1 MFQISSRTLAL
12 LAPQCKSFCDSAAI
26 LCTHF
31 YGVREEGRTAKDR
44 AKRIMSHLNA
54 SNSYPPASRGGGRI
68 SSDRYRQTLAQ
79 ADDFT
84 GLEAGVDRYQL
95 LLLVKRVGKA
105 AGFTSRMIQ
114 LLDYYFAFTRECD
127 WEEGAR
133 PIVYQSLART
143 ALDLGVSERQV
154 QKLEAALFAAGA
166 IGWNDSGNHK
176 RYGQRDPHSG
186 RLLYAYGI
194 DLTPLAYLKSELE
207 AKLAEKQLYDQAWL
221 ETKRQISWQ
230 RRQIRSL
237 LLEWQ
242 QREEG
247 ACDISHFERRFDEIA
262 IQIRTHLSLEEL
274 RRLLAQH
281 ASLHDELMA
290 AMGVELPPIEEAA
303 QGQSLAKE
311 THNHSCR
318 SEPAFAHYKST
329 TQEITSCSSTNEG
342 FQESV
347 AEPSEAKSQNPATGI
362 EHVALSHVLQAAS
375 DRFRAELPLAHR
387 PMNWDDVVE
396 AAYRLKTRLGVS
408 QLSWGEACGTL
419 GRNTAA
425 ICLLVTD
432 RAALREVDPVQKP
445 AAYFRAMVARARGGE
460 LRLHASV
467 FGLLEREETK
477 ATSPKVA

>member
-1 MFQISSRTLAL
+1 MSQLIPS
-12 LAPQCKSFCDSAAI
+12 QSFP
-26 LCTHF
+26 T
-31 YGVREEGRTAKDR
+31 
-44 AKRIMSHLNA
+44 
-54 SNSYPPASRGGGRI
+54 ASRGGGRI
-68 SSDRYRQTLAQ
+68 SSDRYRLALSQ

-105 AGFTSRMIQ
+105 AGYTSRMIQ
-114 LLDYYFAFTRECD
+114 LLDYYFAFTRQCD

-176 RYGQRDPHSG
+176 RYGQRDPQSG

-194 DLTPLAYLKSELE
+194 DLTPLAYLKPELE

-221 ETKRQISWQ
+221 ETKRQISWH

-237 LLEWQ
+237 LLEWP

-247 ACDISHFERRFDEIA
+247 ARDLSHFERRYDEIA
-262 IQIRTHLSLEEL
+262 VQIRTHLRLEEL
-274 RRLLAQH
+274 RQLLARH

-290 AMGVELPPIEEAA
+290 AMGVALPKMEEAA
-303 QGQSLAKE
+303 QSPTLEGE
-311 THNHSCR
+311 THNRSCR

-329 TQEITSCSSTNEG
+329 TQEITSCSSTNDG
-342 FQESV
+342 FQKSV
-347 AEPSEAKSQNPATGI
+347 AESSEVTAQVSATGI

-387 PMNWDDVVE
+387 PMNWDDVVA
-396 AAYRLKTRLGVS
+396 AAYHLRARLGVS
-408 QLSWGEACGTL
+408 QQSWGEACGTL

-432 RAALREVDPVQKP
+432 RAALREVNPVLKP
-445 AAYFRAMVARARGGE
+445 AAYFRAMVSRARGGE

-467 FGLLEREETK
+467 FGLLERGE
-477 ATSPKVA
+477 ADAASAAVA

>member
-1 MFQISSRTLAL
+1 MSQLIS
-12 LAPQCKSFCDSAAI
+12 P
-26 LCTHF
+26 H
-31 YGVREEGRTAKDR
+31 
-44 AKRIMSHLNA
+44 
-54 SNSYPPASRGGGRI
+54 SYPTASRGGGRI
-68 SSDRYRQTLAQ
+68 SSDRYRHTLAQ

-84 GLEAGVDRYQL
+84 GLEGGVDRYQL
-95 LLLVKRVGKA
+95 LLLAKRVGKA

-176 RYGQRDPHSG
+176 RYGQRDPQSG

-194 DLTPLAYLKSELE
+194 DLTPLAYLKPELE
-207 AKLAEKQLYDQAWL
+207 TKLAEKQLYDRAWL
-221 ETKRQISWQ
+221 ESKRQISWQ

-237 LLEWQ
+237 ILEWQ

-247 ACDISHFERRFDEIA
+247 ARDLSHFERRYDEIA
-262 IQIRTHLSLEEL
+262 VQIRTHLSLEEL
-274 RRLLAQH
+274 RQLLARH

-290 AMGVELPPIEEAA
+290 AMGVILPSIEQAA
-303 QGQSLAKE
+303 QASNVVEE
-311 THNHSCR
+311 TADSSCTG
-318 SEPAFAHYKST
+318 EPAFAHYKST

-347 AEPSEAKSQNPATGI
+347 AEPPEPNTKTPATGI
-362 EHVALSHVLQAAS
+362 EHVALGHVLQAAS
-375 DRFRAELPLAHR
+375 DRFRAELPLAPR
-387 PMNWDDVVE
+387 PMSWSDVVE
-396 AAYRLKTRLGVS
+396 AAYQLRPRLGIS
-408 QLSWGEACGTL
+408 QASWAEACGIL
-419 GRNTAA
+419 GRNGAA

-432 RAALREVDPVQKP
+432 RAALREVDPVLRP
-445 AAYFRAMVARARGGE
+445 AAYFRAMVSKAKSGE
-460 LRLHASV
+460 LRLHNSI
-467 FGLLEREETK
+467 FGLLERPDRYERT
-477 ATSPKVA
+477 

>member
-1 MFQISSRTLAL
+1 MHPFFMR
-12 LAPQCKSFCDSAAI
+12 
-26 LCTHF
+26 
-31 YGVREEGRTAKDR
+31 VREEGRIASES
-44 AKRIMSHLNA
+44 AKRIMSQLISSH
-54 SNSYPPASRGGGRI
+54 SFPTASRGGGRI
-68 SSDRYRQTLAQ
+68 SSDRYRLALSQ

-84 GLEAGVDRYQL
+84 GLQAGVDRYQL

-114 LLDYYFAFTRECD
+114 LLDYYFAFTRQCD

-176 RYGQRDPHSG
+176 RYGQRDPQSG
-186 RLLYAYGI
+186 RLLYAYGV
-194 DLTPLAYLKSELE
+194 DLTPLAYLKAELE
-207 AKLAEKQLYDQAWL
+207 TKLAEKQLYDQAWL
-221 ETKRQISWQ
+221 ESKRQISWQ

-247 ACDISHFERRFDEIA
+247 ARDVSHFERRYDEIA
-262 IQIRTHLSLEEL
+262 VQIRTHLSLEEL
-274 RRLLAQH
+274 RQLLARH

-290 AMGVELPPIEEAA
+290 AMGVILPSIEQAA
-303 QGQSLAKE
+303 QASNVVEE
-311 THNHSCR
+311 TADSSCTG
-318 SEPAFAHYKST
+318 EPAVAHYKST

-342 FQESV
+342 FQKSV
-347 AEPSEAKSQNPATGI
+347 AEPPEPNTKTPATGI

-375 DRFRAELPLAHR
+375 DRFRAELPLAPR

-408 QLSWGEACGTL
+408 QLSWGEACSTL

-432 RAALREVDPVQKP
+432 RAALREVDPVLKP

-467 FGLLEREETK
+467 FGLLEREPSVK
-477 ATSPKVA
+477 LSVSA

>member
-1 MFQISSRTLAL
+1 MHPFFIR
-12 LAPQCKSFCDSAAI
+12 
-26 LCTHF
+26 
-31 YGVREEGRTAKDR
+31 VREEGRIASES
-44 AKRIMSHLNA
+44 AKRIMSQIVPSH
-54 SNSYPPASRGGGRI
+54 SYPTASRGGGRI
-68 SSDRYRQTLAQ
+68 SSDRYRLALSQ

-105 AGFTSRMIQ
+105 AKFTSRMIQ
-114 LLDYYFAFTRECD
+114 LLDYYFAFTRQCD

-176 RYGQRDPHSG
+176 RYGQRDPKSG
-186 RLLYAYGI
+186 RLLYAYGV
-194 DLTPLAYLKSELE
+194 DLTPLAYLKEELE

-221 ETKRQISWQ
+221 ESKRQISWQ

-247 ACDISHFERRFDEIA
+247 AHDVSHFERRYDEIA
-262 IQIRTHLSLEEL
+262 VQIRTHLRLEEL
-274 RRLLAQH
+274 RQLLARH

-290 AMGVELPPIEEAA
+290 AMGVILPSIEQAA
-303 QGQSLAKE
+303 QASNVVEE
-311 THNHSCR
+311 TADSSCTG
-318 SEPAFAHYKST
+318 EPAVAHYKST

-342 FQESV
+342 FQKSV
-347 AEPSEAKSQNPATGI
+347 VAPPEPNTKTPATGI

-375 DRFRAELPLAHR
+375 DRFRAELPLAPR

-396 AAYRLKTRLGVS
+396 AAFRLRVRLGVS
-408 QLSWGEACGTL
+408 QQSWGEACGTL

-425 ICLLVTD
+425 VCLLVTD
-432 RAALREVDPVQKP
+432 RAALREVDPVLKP
-445 AAYFRAMVARARGGE
+445 AAYFRAMVAKSRGGE

-467 FGLLEREETK
+467 FGLLEREPSVRLFVS
-477 ATSPKVA
+477 A

>member
-1 MFQISSRTLAL
+1 
-12 LAPQCKSFCDSAAI
+12 
-26 LCTHF
+26 
-31 YGVREEGRTAKDR
+31 
-44 AKRIMSHLNA
+44 MSQLN
-54 SNSYPPASRGGGRI
+54 SPHVYPTASRGGGRI
-68 SSDRYRQTLAQ
+68 SSDRYRLTLSQ

-176 RYGQRDPHSG
+176 RYGQRDPRSG

-237 LLEWQ
+237 LLEWP

-247 ACDISHFERRFDEIA
+247 ARDLSHFECRYDEIA
-262 IQIRTHLSLEEL
+262 VQIRTHLSLEEL
-274 RRLLAQH
+274 RQLLARH

-290 AMGVELPPIEEAA
+290 AMEVALPKIEEAA
-303 QGQSLAKE
+303 QDPILARE
-311 THNHSCR
+311 THNRSCR

-329 TQEITSCSSTNEG
+329 TQETTSCSSTNKG

-347 AEPSEAKSQNPATGI
+347 AEPLEITPQAPVTGI

-375 DRFRAELPLAHR
+375 DRFRAELPHAPR

-396 AAYRLKTRLGVS
+396 AAYRLRARLGVS
-408 QLSWGEACGTL
+408 QQSWGEACGTL
-419 GRNTAA
+419 GRNAAA

-432 RAALREVDPVQKP
+432 RAALREVDPVLKP

-467 FGLLEREETK
+467 FGLLERGE
-477 ATSPKVA
+477 ADAASAAVA

>member
-1 MFQISSRTLAL
+1 MSQLIPS
-12 LAPQCKSFCDSAAI
+12 QSFP
-26 LCTHF
+26 T
-31 YGVREEGRTAKDR
+31 
-44 AKRIMSHLNA
+44 
-54 SNSYPPASRGGGRI
+54 ASRGGGRI
-68 SSDRYRQTLAQ
+68 SSDRYRRSLSQ

-114 LLDYYFAFTRECD
+114 LLDYYFAFTRQCD

-176 RYGQRDPHSG
+176 RYGQRDSQSG

-194 DLTPLAYLKSELE
+194 DLTPLAYLKPELE
-207 AKLAEKQLYDQAWL
+207 AKLVEKQLYDQAWL

-237 LLEWQ
+237 LLEWP

-247 ACDISHFERRFDEIA
+247 ARDLSLFERRYDEIA
-262 IQIRTHLSLEEL
+262 VQIRTHLRLEEL
-274 RRLLAQH
+274 RQLLARH
-281 ASLHDELMA
+281 TSLHGELMA
-290 AMGVELPPIEEAA
+290 AMGVALPKIEEAA
-303 QGQSLAKE
+303 QNPILARE
-311 THNHSCR
+311 THNRSCR
-318 SEPAFAHYKST
+318 SERAFAHYKST
-329 TQEITSCSSTNEG
+329 TQEITSCSSTNES
-342 FQESV
+342 FQKSV
-347 AEPSEAKSQNPATGI
+347 AEPPEITSQAPTTGI
-362 EHVALSHVLQAAS
+362 EHVALSHVLHAAS

-396 AAYRLKTRLGVS
+396 AAYRLRARLGVS
-408 QLSWGEACGTL
+408 QQSWGEACGTL

-432 RAALREVDPVQKP
+432 RAALREVDPVLKP
-445 AAYFRAMVARARGGE
+445 AAYFRAMVSRARGGE

-467 FGLLEREETK
+467 FGLLEK
-477 ATSPKVA
+477 SDAVSSAAA